1 MGRWKTGKSGWLL
14 RMAATLMLTLPLAW
28 AATPVATQGSPP
40 APTPPAT
47 RIAETTGVTVAQ
59 GQAYFAGAAAHTF
72 EADENTVHP
81 MIAAAARRLQNNPD
95 RIYEFVYSAIA
106 VEPTF
111 GLQKGAVGT
120 LTHRRGTPFDQAE
133 LMVQLLR
140 AASTPTAPIQ
150 ARYRMGPVTLTGAQM
165 LDWQGTNNTVA
176 VRRLLND
183 GGFPND
189 VAGAATVT
197 SATFLSVWVEANIG
211 GQWYAFDPAFKAHDW
226 YTAADFKTLM
236 GYNRANVRAAA
247 GTVTATGT
255 VPQVSATYANQLPT
269 LLTSYATSLANGL
282 TGATHVNKSSEE
294 VLGQN
299 RIRPITRTQQR
310 VASLPHAP
318 TAGSVT
324 WDEIPDAFRTKIT
337 VVGYPT
343 SGSPVSLEKYGDS
356 HYADLYRMSASP
368 TAPPNFLWLDIPPW
382 GVGCQG
388 ACQGLEV
395 LPYATIAVSLDHPYA
410 AGAGLY
416 GDKTYA
422 TKTSSTRS
430 EPAGGNNPSTNL
442 ALRGV
447 WLSLGRDTDRG
458 LEIYQRQAAKHGY
471 CMVLG
476 WPFGNPSCIGSATT
490 DPALVNVAKAATLAE
505 GIGGARIANHHA
517 VMFNFYTQTV
527 HNWTNAQWNPP
538 YPQNYTYEGGEA
550 TMVSIQSQIS
560 VTPRS
565 GVAADRTAAIGGHA
579 ALFQAAESI
588 GVAQSVKR
596 NTPQDIWA
604 EYAATGSTNRFIW
617 MTAANYNTAKNSLT
631 GYTGGIGNLKL
642 TRIQEYTSAGYTV
655 LAPKSGTIGPGLLP
669 NLKSAAFWV
678 VAPTT
683 GEMSAVYV
691 DPGSNFIVLKGAGA
705 SRPMNDAKPAGLS
718 KQFMDEYNRGLFDPS
733 GALSVD
739 SQTGLPSFAPPT
751 LLSTGSGDFPR
762 RLDFKI
768 KISGEPTSIEQLG
781 NNQASPRLGGNGTYL
796 GQPRLGGYAVY
807 TSLEH
812 DLSLGEDLGL
822 AYGERAPW
830 EAASAIT
837 AAVVSMEEARAT
849 ADALSGLVVMGS
861 QSWLGRQLED
871 GAATIVHGVDGVEK
885 FIRKPD
891 GTWRAPPDS
900 LESLIQIGSPSFVG
914 AFNRRGYLGVTFL
927 WRGRDGVTKS
937 FRQPTPGTANDT
949 TPSTGAQLSN
959 CMGSNSATNAEVEK
973 AYWGIAKGF
982 VLDTWTMPGG
992 EWVKGEYTDS
1002 VCGVIALKRL
1012 KNNYGRFLEFAYSTA
1027 TTETV
1032 PYVFDENGRAVQMVN
1047 MGAFNKLA
1055 PDSNPPGVIFF
1066 GAMDLV
1072 GTAYDLGLVLPN
1084 GEKLWIEADQ
1094 CRGTMKSPYTVS
1106 RQYCDRLRLFYND
1119 PKTALQ
1125 TVSLDPDDPSVT
1137 AIEDA
1142 DGVTMAYA
1150 AMPGHRQATIDEN
1163 AGVTSTVYDASGKT
1177 IEDLSPSGRLTTYI
1191 YDGRGR
1197 LKDQRLALATAP
1209 TIYYG
1214 RTSFSYDNDGRQIE
1228 QRVHTWTDPL
1238 TGLPYSG
1245 NDIVTQTVWN
1255 TTWNKP
1261 AIQRDARNKE
1271 TTFTY
1276 SSVNGFTSQIDGPTG
1291 ERTIYSYDSLG
1302 RLQET
1307 RVLIRSSPAV
1317 AERVTQ
1323 YGYDAA
1329 GNASSIIVNP
1339 GVSALTTNMG
1349 YDVVG
1354 NLTSVVNP
1362 RGYQTTAAYDVT
1374 RRLIQVDGAAGSQ
1387 VVMLYGA
1394 NGKLY
1399 RAEQKTS
1406 TAGKPSVLTWDYLPS
1421 GRVRAATD
1429 PDSKTTVYTH
1439 DALGRIRYID
1449 DPKGRR
1455 TEYGYT
1461 AEGEVA
1467 FITSGVGSSNPSTK
1481 SLSYYPDGQVRYHR
1495 DGKYAEAAIEI
1506 GTVENLRDAW
1516 GRAAGMRYGGGAQ
1529 YETATRDPAGNV
1541 LQIRIRDLAP
1551 ASGGV
1556 DQLINFTYDDS
1567 NRQLTKIVPTTTAG
1581 KNVTTANT
1589 YSLAG
1594 EALTSTISD
1603 DRVPGITQRVA
1614 NTYED
1619 ATGRLSS
1626 ESWWEKYGVTPA
1638 LTTSYEYDGVGNR
1651 TAIIWPDAYRATYVF
1666 DSQDRVTQIG
1676 WARPGGS
1683 SGTFATLTPDP
1694 QGQAS
1699 SIAFANG
1706 SSMAFDMLSSGLP
1719 RQISYNFP
1727 TSGSFNFSYGYDD
1740 SGRQTFEQSSDVSY
1754 ISAPTAPNVNQTF
1767 NSVSPPG
1774 HATNSYNQYE
1784 SVVTNTAGTPVT
1796 ANYTYDRRG
1805 NLTSNATQL
1814 FEYNLENRMERVT
1827 TLGGVEI
1834 VKYGYDPTGRR
1845 SVKALTGGA
1854 KTLFLH
1860 AGQTEIADIDGA
1872 TSAVLRRYIPGSAP
1886 GQWVAFV
1893 DEQAA
1898 GAIKYVHQNRL
1909 GSVVALSS
1917 ATGSVAVSDKF
1928 SYDAYGKSAA
1938 PVGGFP
1944 FRYTG
1949 QRLDPETGLYYL
1961 RARYYDPG
1969 NGRFLQNDP
1978 VGVDGGLNLYA
1989 YVGNNPLN
1997 LIDPSGHGAE
2007 GACLATPLLQRLV
2020 GDCRDQVPIIVG
2032 VPTRAE
2038 KAKAKAKGAAM
2049 LEPYRSQYDRNDP
2062 RYHEYDVLTS
2072 ICRVNGTTCTV
2083 KKVDDALV
2091 HPPFRWN
2098 QESAEGAYSL
2108 PGVHLWDDNPI
2119 DYFRPEPG
2127 IHINRTKKGHM
2138 FHPGDASTAVFES
2151 GGYVWVY
2158 TLGYGH
2164 GEYRWF
2170 NKNAGRP
2177 LFEDMHSNVW
2187 RRFNPGKLF
2196 GIRGP
2201 P

>member
-1150 AMPGHRQATIDEN
+1150 AMPGFRMATIDEN
-1163 AGVTSTVYDASGKT
+1163 GGTASSVVNSDGKI
-1177 IEDLSPSGRLTTYI
+1177 IEDQSPSGRLTRNE

-1197 LKDQRLALATAP
+1197 LLHQTLAQASNPAILF
-1209 TIYYG
+1209 G
-1214 RTSFSYDNDGRQIE
+1214 SKSFSYDNDGRQTEERI
-1228 QRVHTWTDPL
+1228 HAWTDPA
-1238 TGLPYSG
+1238 TGLPYTST
-1245 NDIVTQTVWN
+1245 DIVSQTVWN

-1261 AIQRDARNKE
+1261 SIERDARGKE
-1271 TTFTY
+1271 TVYTY
-1276 SSVNGFTSQIDGPTG
+1276 SVSNGLLTQVLGPTG
-1291 ERTIYSYDSLG
+1291 SRTITEYDVWG
-1302 RLQET
+1302 RPY
-1307 RVLIRSSPAV
+1307 RSKVLVQSTPSSV
-1317 AERVTQ
+1317 ERITE
-1323 YGYDAA
+1323 YGYDTK
-1329 GNASSIIVNP
+1329 GNLGTTTIDP
-1339 GVSALTTNMG
+1339 LGVPLITTLG
-1349 YDVVG
+1349 YDLVG
-1354 NLTSVVNP
+1354 NLTSVLDA
-1362 RGYQTTAAYDVT
+1362 RGYSTIAAYDTV
-1374 RRLIQVDGAAGSQ
+1374 RRLTQIDGAAGSKIS
-1387 VVMLYGA
+1387 LIYGG
-1394 NGKLY
+1394 NGRLY
-1399 RAEQKTS
+1399 RMEMATVDPLKPAVTS
-1406 TAGKPSVLTWDYLPS
+1406 WEYLPS
-1421 GRVRAATD
+1421 GRVRAKTD
-1429 PDSKTTVYTH
+1429 PEAQTTVYTY
-1439 DALGRIRYID
+1439 DGIGRTLYVD
-1449 DPKGRR
+1449 DPVGRR
-1455 TEYGYT
+1455 TAYGYT
-1461 AEGEVA
+1461 ADSDVA
-1467 FITSGVGSSNPSTK
+1467 YVTSGLGSTTASTK
-1481 SLSYYPDGQVRYHR
+1481 SFEYYPDGSVRFHR
-1495 DGKYAEAAIEI
+1495 NGLFAQTALQF

-1516 GRAAGMRYGGGAQ
+1516 GRPGGIRHGAGGQ
-1529 YETATRDPAGNV
+1529 YETVVRDPEGNITQMRV
-1541 LQIRIRDLAP
+1541 RDASLAN
-1551 ASGGV
+1551 GGT
-1556 DQLINFTYDDS
+1556 DRFINFTYDDAG
-1567 NRQLTKIVPTTTAG
+1567 RQITKVSPTTTSG
-1581 KNVTTANT
+1581 KYLTTTNT
-1589 YSLAG
+1589 YNLAG
-1594 EALTSTISD
+1594 EMLSATFSD
-1603 DRVPGITQRVA
+1603 DRVPGVTQRLEYGYDA
-1614 NTYED
+1614 
-1619 ATGRLSS
+1619 ATGRMAS
-1626 ESWWEKYGVTPA
+1626 ETWWEKYGVTTGM
-1638 LTTSYEYDGVGNR
+1638 TTGYSYDAVGNR
-1651 TAIIWPDAYRATYVF
+1651 TAITWPDAFKATYAY
-1666 DSQDRVTQIG
+1666 DSENRMTTVG
-1676 WARPGGS
+1676 WIRPGGS
-1683 SGTFATLTPDP
+1683 SGTFATYAPDP
-1694 QGQAS
+1694 QGQVG
-1699 SIAFANG
+1699 SIAYGNG
-1706 SSMAFDMLSSGLP
+1706 ATMIFSRLASGQI
-1719 RQISYNFP
+1719 RQIAYAFP
-1727 TSGSFNFSYGYDD
+1727 GSGSHTRSYGFNA
-1740 SGRQTFEQSSDVSY
+1740 SLQQTYEQASDPSFGYAPGSNLNVTF
-1754 ISAPTAPNVNQTF
+1754 SAPSQPAQAVNL
-1767 NSVSPPG
+1767 
-1774 HATNSYNQYE
+1774 YNQYE
-1784 SVVTNTAGTPVT
+1784 QATVTTSGGPTTVT
-1796 ANYTYDRRG
+1796 YSHDPRG
-1805 NLTSNATQL
+1805 NMTSSNAQI
-1814 FEYNLENRMERVT
+1814 YIHDYENRLERVT
-1827 TLGGVEI
+1827 TTGGIEV
-1834 VKYGYDPTGRR
+1834 VRYDYDPAGRR
-1845 SVKALTGGA
+1845 STKALFGGA
-1854 KTLFLH
+1854 KTFYLH
-1860 AGQTEIADIDGA
+1860 AGDAEIADVDAA
-1872 TSAVLRRYIPGSAP
+1872 TSSILRRYIPGSGP
-1886 GQWVAFV
+1886 DQWVAYV
-1893 DEQAA
+1893 DEQSSS
-1898 GAIKYVHQNRL
+1898 AIGYVHQNKQ
-1909 GSVVALSS
+1909 GSVVALSN
-1917 ATGSVAVSDKF
+1917 GSGVVAANDRWA
-1928 SYDAYGKSAA
+1928 YDAYGQGTSA
-1938 PVGGFP
+1938 VSVFP

-1949 QRLDPETGLYYL
+1949 QRLDPETGLLYYK
-1961 RARYYDPG
+1961 ARYYSPSI
-1969 NGRFLQNDP
+1969 GRYLQVDAI
-1978 VGVDGGLNLYA
+1978 GVEDDVNMYA
-1989 YVGNNPLN
+1989 YVAGDPLN
-1997 LIDPSGHGAE
+1997 ATDPTGLFKNCAEFTAAGGGKCVDILENVGIDRETGEERMVVVGLQLEKLPSKNIMDAHYKSGDGIAMLVPVNAVVKP
-2007 GACLATPLLQRLV
+2007 GDINWSQWTKNGTQSIKYGSPTGLLFDNR
-2020 GDCRDQVPIIVG
+2020 GQVLGTI
-2032 VPTRAE
+2032 TAE
-2038 KAKAKAKGAAM
+2038 KTKVGAKVRPDK
-2049 LEPYRSQYDRNDP
+2049 YDFEQHDVRGPSSLGRN
-2062 RYHEYDVLTS
+2062 
-2072 ICRVNGTTCTV
+2072 IATTIG
-2083 KKVDDALV
+2083 
-2091 HPPFRWN
+2091 
-2098 QESAEGAYSL
+2098 S
-2108 PGVHLWDDNPI
+2108 
-2119 DYFRPEPG
+2119 
-2127 IHINRTKKGHM
+2127 
-2138 FHPGDASTAVFES
+2138 
-2151 GGYVWVY
+2151 
-2158 TLGYGH
+2158 
-2164 GEYRWF
+2164 
-2170 NKNAGRP
+2170 
-2177 LFEDMHSNVW
+2177 
-2187 RRFNPGKLF
+2187 PGKGSPFLIKF
-2196 GIRGP
+2196 TGEVARP
-2201 P
+2201 PQPNQAAQAAAKKN